1 MCTPNAQLA
10 LKYNE
15 LWTYVYWTVKV
26 IRNGS
31 FSQRLLSRY
40 KLLIRDVNKQQHA
53 PCTIFWIS
61 RVGFFHIKVRL
72 LWILM
77 AHRPGALTFDWSS
90 VCCRWFGLRE
100 SCRQMWLIWL
110 MVLIVTRERSDQ
122 FCSEVHH
129 RAPVFGGRFWEPVL
143 DEILINITSS
153 GLSNQPCP
161 WSYNLTLI
169 WVTQFIKTS
178 G

>member
-72 LWILM
+72 LWILT

-110 MVLIVTRERSDQ
+110 MVLIVTRERSAQRSIIELQCLGDVSGNLCWMR
-122 FCSEVHH
+122 FSSTSHPVVYPTSHVHD
-129 RAPVFGGRFWEPVL
+129 L
-143 DEILINITSS
+143 TIL
-153 GLSNQPCP
+153 LL
-161 WSYNLTLI
+161 YE
-169 WVTQFIKTS
+169 
-178 G
+178 